1 MTDLVLA
8 NLLTVIARGNTIY
21 LYANRQYLASVNDS
35 TSSIGGIGVFGENTL
50 GGPVDIA
57 YSDIQVWQL

>member
-1 MTDLVLA
+1 
-8 NLLTVIARGNTIY
+8 
-21 LYANRQYLASVNDS
+21 
-35 TSSIGGIGVFGENTL
+35 VFGENTL